1 MKGGNFEREIAKEL
15 SLWYSKGK
23 RDDLIWRTH
32 GSGGRATQRAKSDK
46 DTKYQH
52 GDLTFSDPCVKE
64 LFDVFNFELK
74 TGYSRK
80 TKKKSGNERITNW
93 CILDLIDSK
102 QKVCIFEEMWR
113 QAERDAKKSKRIPI
127 LIFRRPMKSPCI
139 VVNSNIFIRLFVSL
153 SLSKENKMPST
164 HRVSV
169 HLSNGKLVSLTI
181 ISLSSFLEWAVP
193 KDFISIGKGFLHDK

>member
-102 QKVCIFEEMWR
+102 QKICVFEEMWR

-139 VVNSNIFIRLFVSL
+139 AMSTNVFIQTRMKAEPMCITEKKYHVLFV
-153 SLSKENKMPST
+153 T
-164 HRVSV
+164 
-169 HLSNGKLVSLTI
+169 LSNGKKTSLTI
-181 ISLSSFLEWAVP
+181 VPLSSFLVWASPEDLIDV
-193 KDFISIGKGFLHDK
+193 GKVCKP